1 MKSLVLTLTAAILV
15 LTILATR
22 SPVSARQSTLEERVR
37 SLELQVAS
45 LNQRV
50 GVLEGRIGSG
60 GVRDNI
66 PRTYT
71 GIGETWIL
79 KDKPNRGYV
88 ITLGNNTRWQV
99 APKDGTI
106 MTGWKTGEVILIGT
120 NDDPQFPYS
129 LTNQTRKQRI
139 VAQYAGQG

>member
-1 MKSLVLTLTAAILV
+1 MKSLALTLVVAILAMA
-15 LTILATR
+15 ILAAR

-37 SLELQVAS
+37 TLELQVAS

-50 GVLEGRIGSG
+50 GVLEGRLGQG
-60 GVRDNI
+60 GIRDNI
-66 PRTYT
+66 QRTYT

-79 KDKPNRGYV
+79 KDKPARGYV

-129 LTNQTRKQRI
+129 LTNQARKQRI
-139 VAQYAGQG
+139 VAQYVGQS